1 MLDASSPVKEPV
13 PDSPLDAFASALGQ
27 AQAIRRREVSPRELV
42 NLYLERIDRFNG
54 ELNAFRLVTSELA
67 LEQAAAAERALRE
80 DDASLG
86 PLHGVPVSI
95 KDVVSLA
102 GYPTTL
108 GSRAFEQQ
116 VLEFD
121 YFPVAR
127 LKAAGCS
134 ILGKTTT
141 SEFGVRSTT
150 EHGLHGTAR
159 NPWNLAHNAGGS
171 SGGAA
176 AAVAA
181 GLCALSHGNDAG
193 GSTRVPASCCGVVGL
208 RPSRGRISNGPLVAD
223 SWAGLLTNCVLARSV
238 ADTAAGLDAMAGHLA
253 GDPFWAE
260 PEGSY
265 LESVQPPS
273 RPLRVSCTTAAATE
287 VDREVEECVGSAA
300 ATLDE
305 LGHEV
310 TEQGPDTS
318 PFRSAVL
325 VVMIAN
331 AAALP
336 FADARLLEPL
346 NQEIVKAAKR
356 ISGVQYVQAVNLI
369 RAQSR
374 KVIGFW
380 DKVDVLITPT
390 LTRPAPRNGELGADP
405 TTAFDEYSDW
415 LTFAYPY
422 GCTGQPSITL
432 PLGANSQGLPIG
444 VQLVG
449 PPRGEAI
456 ILSLAAQLEEALP
469 WRNRRPPQFA

>member
-1 MLDASSPVKEPV
+1 VLDASSPAN
-13 PDSPLDAFASALGQ
+13 DRSAAPLDPFLSAIDQ
-27 AQAIRRREVSPRELV
+27 AEAIRRRAVSPRELV
-42 NLYLERIDRFNG
+42 DVYLERINRFNAD
-54 ELNAFRLVTSELA
+54 LNAFYLVTPELA
-67 LEQAAAAERALRE
+67 YEQARAAEQALRE
-80 DDASLG
+80 DETSVG
-86 PLHGVPVSI
+86 PLHGVPVSV
-95 KDVVSLA
+95 KDVVSVA

-116 VLEFD
+116 VLDFD

-141 SEFGVRSTT
+141 SEFGIRSTT
-150 EHGLHGTAR
+150 ECGLHGVAR
-159 NPWNLAHNAGGS
+159 NPWNLAYNAGGS

-181 GLCALSHGNDAG
+181 GLCALSHGNDGG

-208 RPSRGRISNGPLVAD
+208 RPSRGRISNGPRVAD
-223 SWAGLLTNCVLARSV
+223 SWAGLLTSCVLARGV
-238 ADTAAGLDAMAGHLA
+238 ADAAAGLDAMVGHLA

-260 PEGSY
+260 PEGPY
-265 LESVQPPS
+265 LESVQPPR
-273 RPLRVSCTTAAATE
+273 RPLRVSFTTAAASE
-287 VDREVEECVGSAA
+287 VDAEVEACVRSVAT
-300 ATLDE
+300 TLDE

-310 TEQGPDTS
+310 AEGGPDTS
-318 PFRSAVL
+318 PFKSGFL
-325 VVMIAN
+325 VVMFAN

-336 FADARLLEPL
+336 FGDVSLLEPL
-346 NQEIVKAAKR
+346 CQEIVKRAEG
-356 ISGVQYVQAVNLI
+356 ISAVQYVQAVNLI

-374 KVIGFW
+374 EVIGFW
-380 DKVDVLITPT
+380 DKVDVLVTPMLST
-390 LTRPAPRNGELGADP
+390 PAPRNGELGADP

-422 GCTGQPSITL
+422 GCTGQPSVTL
-432 PLGANSQGLPIG
+432 PLGTNSQALPIG

-469 WRNRRPPQFA
+469 WRDRRPPLFA